1 LDPSDSSSSDKGS
14 EPRRRILLDP
24 SRRRRNP
31 RPEEE
36 EDKAERF
43 FQSLFDQLTQPMATE
58 IARKPKMPD
67 MKAPQIFT
75 SKDKALFRAWWMSIQ
90 DYIETYSSAFP
101 DEDTQVKWVGSLFSH
116 KALSWHQEC

>member
-1 LDPSDSSSSDKGS
+1 LDSSSSDKESG
-14 EPRRRILLDP
+14 PRRRIPIDP

-43 FQSLFDQLTQPMATE
+43 FQSLFDQLTQPTATE
-58 IARKPKMPD
+58 VARKPKMPD

-75 SKDKALFRAWWMSIQ
+75 GKDKALF
-90 DYIETYSSAFP
+90 
-101 DEDTQVKWVGSLFSH
+101 
-116 KALSWHQEC
+116 

>member
-1 LDPSDSSSSDKGS
+1 VGLPPLDPSDSSSSDKGS

-31 RPEEE
+31 RPKEE

-43 FQSLFDQLTQPMATE
+43 FQSLFDRLTQPMATE

-90 DYIETYSSAFP
+90 DYIETYASAFP
-101 DEDTQVKWVGSLFSH
+101 DEDTQVK
-116 KALSWHQEC
+116 